1 MSVCRWIGL
10 LTDTQKAKADRDA
23 GWGECWFHTLPAAC
37 YYAFGDDRD
46 TVPRKAFAAL
56 HGVPLSVC
64 LDTLLDYLDQSSADN
79 KDLTRAALQARA
91 KHEPD
96 LRVWYHAE

>member
-1 MSVCRWIGL
+1 M
-10 LTDTQKAKADRDA
+10 
-23 GWGECWFHTLPAAC
+23 P
-37 YYAFGDDRD
+37 
-46 TVPRKAFAAL
+46 AL